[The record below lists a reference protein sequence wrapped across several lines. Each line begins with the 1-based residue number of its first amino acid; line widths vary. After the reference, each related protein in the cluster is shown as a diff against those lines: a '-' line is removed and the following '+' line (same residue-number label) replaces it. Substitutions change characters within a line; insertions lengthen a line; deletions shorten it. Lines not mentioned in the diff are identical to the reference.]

1 MSGIGQ
7 LYRSKAD
14 DDKKSLQAAAFGK
27 VTSEI
32 RNLDEAIANLQRF
45 FCVCMFSTF

>member
-32 RNLDEAIANLQRF
+32 RNLDEAVANLQRF
-45 FCVCMFSTF
+45 FSLSL